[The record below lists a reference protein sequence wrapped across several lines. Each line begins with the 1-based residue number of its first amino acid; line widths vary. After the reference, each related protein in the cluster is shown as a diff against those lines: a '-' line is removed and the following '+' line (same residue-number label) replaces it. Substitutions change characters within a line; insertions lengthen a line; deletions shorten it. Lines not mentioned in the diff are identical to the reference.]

1 MPLVSLSLKQK
12 LSNLALS
19 QSTPTSP
26 SSGSERGKSSFNPFN
41 RRNTAGTV
49 SGAEDGPDTIDDHSL
64 DEIMQRVIRQAGVD
78 YE

>member
-1 MPLVSLSLKQK
+1 MPISVTLKQK

-19 QSTPTSP
+19 QSSPSTPASSPTSTR
-26 SSGSERGKSSFNPFN
+26 RGVFSFA
-41 RRNTAGTV
+41 RRGDASHEPTYDQLNAG
-49 SGAEDGPDTIDDHSL
+49 IDDASI